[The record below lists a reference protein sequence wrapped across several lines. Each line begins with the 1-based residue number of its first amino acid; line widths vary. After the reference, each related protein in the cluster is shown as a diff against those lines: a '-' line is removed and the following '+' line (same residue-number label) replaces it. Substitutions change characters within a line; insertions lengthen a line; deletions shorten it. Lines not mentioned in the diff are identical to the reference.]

1 VTKDISLNSN
11 YKNAN
16 TSGDISIGSDSYRTP
31 TDAEFWSVFQK
42 WFAFEEPSNKWS
54 QIRKALKKLIHR
66 GSDKV
71 ADSLS
76 LQQQGVLFSH
86 IFSSSNIKSNT
97 ESDER
102 IAEKL
107 LSLALAAE
115 DIKRFNRLSF
125 DSWLNSASAST
136 TACAIGGGQQSDS
149 QAESNGEEPLTISIS
164 GYSTGFDISIARDA
178 VLTQSE
184 LLWLENSINASPG
197 WSMLKNDGPWTGDS
211 RAELMKE
218 FLDEITVALKQF
230 SITDHVIRDPQSSI
244 NDHGNLAP
252 QSTATQSKFPQQIVD
267 QALNTWSK
275 LVEKWRVSPT
285 ASTALPGA
293 FLPSVLL
300 LVEGQT
306 ECILLP
312 AMSKLLGT
320 SLDTIAVDITDCGGA
335 KQVVKHY
342 LNLREVTVL
351 PIVCVLDSDVEEPA
365 EIISDSLRPSDRLI
379 TTSRKE
385 IEDTFSQATFLR
397 LLNIYMSHKAEH
409 YTSSP
414 LTLSELKEMEQEE
427 TGRTAV
433 LDRLMRARGMG
444 SFDKIGF
451 ARVAAEKLQANEIP
465 QDGKKIVKTLLEI
478 HNDGISFRYQ
488 SK

>member
-1 VTKDISLNSN
+1 MTKDISLNSN

-16 TSGDISIGSDSYRTP
+16 TSSDVSIGSDSYRTP

-54 QIRKALKKLIHR
+54 QIRKALKKLIRR
-66 GSDKV
+66 GSDKI

-86 IFSSSNIKSNT
+86 IFGSSNIKSST
-97 ESDER
+97 DSHER
-102 IAEKL
+102 NAEKL
-107 LSLALAAE
+107 LSLVLAAA
-115 DIKRFNRLSF
+115 DIKRFNRLAF
-125 DSWLNSASAST
+125 DTWLNSASAST
-136 TACAIGGGQQSDS
+136 TACAIAGGKEGNSQSDS
-149 QAESNGEEPLTISIS
+149 HGSEPLAISIS
-164 GYSTGFDISIARDA
+164 GYNTSFDISISRDS
-178 VLTQSE
+178 VLSQSE

-197 WSMLKNDGPWTGDS
+197 WSILKNEGPWTGDA
-211 RAELMKE
+211 RAELVKQ
-218 FLDEITVALKQF
+218 FLDEIATYLRKSSYSQSIF
-230 SITDHVIRDPQSSI
+230 SQKLADH
-244 NDHGNLAP
+244 
-252 QSTATQSKFPQQIVD
+252 
-267 QALNTWSK
+267 ALNTWAS
-275 LVEKWRVSPT
+275 LLEKWRENNCSQPVATRLTGS
-285 ASTALPGA
+285 
-293 FLPSVLL
+293 FQPSILL

-320 SLDTIAVDITDCGGA
+320 DLDALAVDITDCGGA
-335 KQVVKHY
+335 KQVVKQY

-379 TTSRKE
+379 TMTRKE
-385 IEDTFSQATFLR
+385 IEDTFSEAAFLR
-397 LLNIYMSHKAEH
+397 LLNIYMSHKAEL
-409 YTSSP
+409 YSNSP
-414 LTLSELKEMEQEE
+414 LTLSEIQEMEQHE

-433 LDRLMRARGMG
+433 LDRLMRARGLG

-451 ARVAAEKLQANEIP
+451 ARVAAEKLQSGEIP
-465 QDGKKIVKTLLEI
+465 PDCKNIVETLLEI

-488 SK
+488 TK